1 MWYFSTGHSAKAWS
15 YLQTGSGYPSGCASF
30 AVGHWGT
37 QLQAA
42 GHGNRQEAMG
52 QQETACLDHSLAW
65 PLEDSS
71 RAGFPTTA
79 VPGILG
85 VALMGSKGRD

>member
-1 MWYFSTGHSAKAWS
+1 MWYFSTGHSVKAWS
-15 YLQTGSGYPSGCASF
+15 YLQTGSGYPAGCASS

-42 GHGNRQEAMG
+42 SQGNRQEATG
-52 QQETACLDHSLAW
+52 QQETAYPDHSLVW
-65 PLEDSS
+65 HLEDSS
-71 RAGFPTTA
+71 RAGSPTTA

-85 VALMGSKGRD
+85 VALMRRKERD